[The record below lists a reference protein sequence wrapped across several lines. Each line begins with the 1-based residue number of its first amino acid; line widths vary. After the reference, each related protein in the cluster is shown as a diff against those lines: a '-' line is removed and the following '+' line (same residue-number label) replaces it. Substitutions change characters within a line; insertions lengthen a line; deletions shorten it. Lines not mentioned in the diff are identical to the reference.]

1 MTLAK
6 AELANIS
13 KENATPIQVLFNPT
27 EYSIDR
33 GANYAELQ
41 VPGTDNPVLQFVR
54 ADAQT
59 LTVELFLDG
68 TSTREPIE
76 RKLSAL
82 RELVVIDDHLHAP
95 PVCQFRWGT
104 TVSVGPVSGAQ
115 ENRFTGVVTSLRERH
130 TLFDENGRILRSR
143 VTLTLKSYRAPET
156 QRRETPL
163 ASPDRTH
170 VRVFREG
177 ETLSRIANE
186 LYGDPRQW
194 RAIATEN
201 DIDRPRFVDPG
212 TALRVPSLGGRR

>member
-6 AELANIS
+6 AELLNVS
-13 KENATPIQVLFNPT
+13 RENATPIQVLFNPT

-76 RKLSAL
+76 EDLNSL
-82 RELVVIDDHLHAP
+82 RDFVKIDGNLHAP
-95 PVCQFRWGT
+95 PVCQFQWGT
-104 TVSVGPVSGAQ
+104 TVAVGSSSGAQ
-115 ENRFTGVVTSLRERH
+115 ESRFVGVVTSLRERH

-143 VTLTLKSYRAPET
+143 VTLTLKSYRSPET
-156 QRRETPL
+156 QRQETPPR
-163 ASPDRTH
+163 SPDRTH
-170 VRVFREG
+170 LRVMHEG

-186 LYGDPRQW
+186 LYGEPRQW

-201 DIDRPRFVDPG
+201 DIERPRFVAAG